1 MESYTTEDLM
11 HDMQTLEY
19 IKEKQKKHMQLLKQS
34 ISINRPSVYV
44 AFVKQ
49 AVHRDATQSNNTIL
63 YKGQMIRE
71 TYDNILPDIQYIV
84 VNNKGLYKVT
94 HARKVHDRL
103 KVLVNNTWK
112 SVQPPEFEFN
122 VQPIQAFFDTHVNYV
137 NYEIAIMYQQCNQK
151 YQNLLDLKLTPVN
164 YNPDQGIVECKIIK

>member
-1 MESYTTEDLM
+1 MESYTTKDLM
-11 HDMQTLEY
+11 HDMQTLEI
-19 IKEKQKKHMQLLKQS
+19 IKEKQKKHMQLLKES
-34 ISINRPSVYV
+34 MTIDNPSVYV

-49 AVHRDATQSNNTIL
+49 AVHRDSTQSNNTIL

-71 TYDNILPDIQYIV
+71 TYDDILPHIQYIV

-94 HARKVHDRL
+94 HTRKVHDRL
-103 KVLVNNTWK
+103 KALINNTWK

-122 VQPIQAFFDTHVNYV
+122 VQPIQAFPNTHV
-137 NYEIAIMYQQCNQK
+137 NYEIAIVYQQCNQK